1 MLTRIIIYCFLYP
14 LSLLPLWILYG
25 IARLMKVVLYYIVR
39 YRRKVVRTNLR
50 NSFPEKSEKELL
62 LIEKQY
68 FQHLCNIFIE
78 GVKLL
83 TISKK
88 QLLKRYHCINK
99 DIVNQYFDKKQSVI
113 LLSGH
118 YNNWEW
124 MVLSLDMQF
133 HHHGIGVGKAN
144 SNKVFELLINKART
158 RYGTEVVFADTVRQV
173 FENNK
178 ANNIPSAY
186 MMLCDQ
192 SPANVQKS
200 FITTFLHQPSAMI
213 YGGEYFA
220 KKYHYPVF
228 YYSVNQYKRGYYEI
242 ELQLICEDASTEPY
256 GKIINEY
263 VAHLE
268 KNINEYPQYW
278 LWSHRRWKHKIV

>member
-83 TISKK
+83 TISKN

-99 DIVNQYFDKKQSVI
+99 D
-113 LLSGH
+113 
-118 YNNWEW
+118 
-124 MVLSLDMQF
+124 
-133 HHHGIGVGKAN
+133 
-144 SNKVFELLINKART
+144 
-158 RYGTEVVFADTVRQV
+158 VV
-173 FENNK
+173 
-178 ANNIPSAY
+178 
-186 MMLCDQ
+186 
-192 SPANVQKS
+192 KS
-200 FITTFLHQPSAMI
+200 
-213 YGGEYFA
+213 
-220 KKYHYPVF
+220 
-228 YYSVNQYKRGYYEI
+228 R
-242 ELQLICEDASTEPY
+242 C
-256 GKIINEY
+256 
-263 VAHLE
+263 
-268 KNINEYPQYW
+268 
-278 LWSHRRWKHKIV
+278 